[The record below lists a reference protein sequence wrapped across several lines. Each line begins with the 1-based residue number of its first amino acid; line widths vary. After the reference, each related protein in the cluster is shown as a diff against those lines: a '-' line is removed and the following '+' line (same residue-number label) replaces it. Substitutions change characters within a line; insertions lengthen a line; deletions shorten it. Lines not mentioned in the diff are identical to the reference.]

1 MRSANINPAL
11 VEWSGLNGLPRF
23 EAVRDEDFAAAFDVV
38 LAEHDAEIEAIANNP
53 AEPDFAN
60 TIERLETAGDSLS
73 RVSSLFWNRAGANTN
88 EVIQALERDISPKMS
103 RHFSRIGMN
112 VALFARV
119 DGLWEKRKELDLTV
133 EQGRV
138 LERHWKGFVRAGAKL
153 AKDQQERLA
162 AINERLASLGAQFG
176 LDVPVWGYT
185 LVAVV
190 FGSVWTSLPFAVLM
204 IAGAL
209 QGTPD
214 ALVEAAKDA
223 GASTW
228 RVVWQVLLPMAA
240 TPLVIATTFTV
251 IGVLGS
257 FTVPYFTGPNAPT
270 MLGVD
275 ISKYF
280 QAYNR
285 PQQSTAMAFI
295 VFAFAAA
302 ASVFYLRSTVR
313 SNAGELDKK
322 RQEQQ

>member
-1 MRSANINPAL
+1 
-11 VEWSGLNGLPRF
+11 
-23 EAVRDEDFAAAFDVV
+23 
-38 LAEHDAEIEAIANNP
+38 
-53 AEPDFAN
+53 
-60 TIERLETAGDSLS
+60 
-73 RVSSLFWNRAGANTN
+73 
-88 EVIQALERDISPKMS
+88 
-103 RHFSRIGMN
+103 
-112 VALFARV
+112 
-119 DGLWEKRKELDLTV
+119 
-133 EQGRV
+133 
-138 LERHWKGFVRAGAKL
+138 
-153 AKDQQERLA
+153 
-162 AINERLASLGAQFG
+162 
-176 LDVPVWGYT
+176 
-185 LVAVV
+185 V

-214 ALVEAAKDA
+214 ALIEAARDA

-240 TPLVIATTFTV
+240 TPMVIATTFTV

-280 QAYNR
+280 QSYNR

-302 ASVFYLRSTVR
+302 ASVLYLRSTVR
-313 SNAGELDKK
+313 SNARELGKGP
-322 RQEQQ
+322 R